1 MDGRPRS
8 ELTSPSP
15 ELAAEAAQRPDG
27 EPSPELPRAARVAAL
42 VALGGAVFVFVTG
55 ETLPVA
61 LLPQL
66 SAGLGVSLSAVGL
79 LVTIYAVVV
88 VAVSAPLTHLTRR
101 VRRRPLLCGLLA
113 IFVLATLAAALA
125 PGYAW
130 LVGARLITALAQAVF
145 WSIVAVV
152 TVSLVPSR
160 LRGRAVAA
168 VFAGAA
174 IAGIVGI
181 PVGTWLGQQAGW
193 RLAFVVLAGL
203 GVLDLVALALLLPPA
218 RAGDVHGNVGT
229 NPDARRYRLTVIA
242 TALAV
247 AGYFTAYTYVTAF
260 LTRVSGLPLAA
271 IAPVLLFVGIAGAAA
286 IAVTGVLLDRHPVL
300 ARVGPLVLLA
310 VALGA
315 YFAFGTVGVAAALL
329 LACASFG
336 ISGLDISLQSH
347 VLVVAP
353 RRTDIASAWFSA
365 SFNVGIAGG
374 PLVGGLVLST
384 AGLRF
389 TPLVGAGLVFLGLV
403 AMVMETRLP
412 GRAAAAR
419 VPASRV

>member
-1 MDGRPRS
+1 MDPPPRS
-8 ELTSPSP
+8 ESSASGVVTEGLEPASRVPSP
-15 ELAAEAAQRPDG
+15 ELSTAAQ
-27 EPSPELPRAARVAAL
+27 VAAL
-42 VALGGAVFVFVTG
+42 VALGGAVFCFVTG

-88 VAVSAPLTHLTRR
+88 VAVSAPLTHLTRS

-113 IFVLATLAAALA
+113 TFVLATLAAAAA
-125 PGYAW
+125 PDYGW
-130 LVGARLITALAQAVF
+130 LVAARLATALVQAIF

-152 TVSLVPSR
+152 TVSLVPQR
-160 LRGRAVAA
+160 RRGRAVAG

-174 IAGIVGI
+174 LASIVGV

-193 RLAFVVLAGL
+193 RLSFVVLAGL
-203 GVLDLVALALLLPPA
+203 GVVDLAALALLLPPA
-218 RAGDVHGNVGT
+218 RAGDAHGSTGT
-229 NPDARRYRLTVIA
+229 HPDARRYRITVLA
-242 TALAV
+242 TALCV
-247 AGYFTAYTYVTAF
+247 AGFFTAYTYVTAF
-260 LTRVSGLPLAA
+260 LTRVSGLPPAA
-271 IAPVLLFVGIAGAAA
+271 IAPVLLLVGIAGAVA
-286 IAVTGVLLDRHPVL
+286 IAVAGVLLDRHPVL
-300 ARVGPLVLLA
+300 ARVGPMVLLA
-310 VALGA
+310 VSLVA
-315 YFAFGTVGVAAALL
+315 YFVFGTVGVAAALL

-336 ISGLDISLQSH
+336 ISGLDIALQSH

-374 PLVGGLVLST
+374 PLVGALVLST

-389 TPLVGAGLVFLGLV
+389 TPLVGSALVFLGLA
-403 AMVMETRLP
+403 AMVVETRSP
-412 GRAAAAR
+412 RRPAAA
-419 VPASRV
+419 